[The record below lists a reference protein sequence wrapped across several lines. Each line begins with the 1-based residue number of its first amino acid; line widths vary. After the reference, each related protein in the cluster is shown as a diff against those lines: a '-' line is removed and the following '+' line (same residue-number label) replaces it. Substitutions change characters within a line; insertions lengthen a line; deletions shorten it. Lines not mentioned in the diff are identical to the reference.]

1 LTRTIVLIYP
11 PDNTNNS
18 LFSKHLSRET
28 AVIIE
33 VNHRHSNGGA
43 PISII
48 AMNTEQI
55 LLLAAL
61 LGLLTAALTLGK
73 SYLEYETMRL
83 KHELQK
89 KITAAKKKE
98 P

>member
-1 LTRTIVLIYP
+1 MEP
-11 PDNTNNS
+11 
-18 LFSKHLSRET
+18 
-28 AVIIE
+28 
-33 VNHRHSNGGA
+33 

-73 SYLEYETMRL
+73 SYLEYQTVRL

-89 KITAAKKKE
+89 KLTAPEKKKKE